1 MTTET
6 SAATETRGT
15 GSLWFGVLAAPV
27 AWFTMLLVDYAIE
40 EVIACTPGAGFAGTI
55 LGLDVRA
62 VILGVNAVL
71 LVVALAALTVSVVRF
86 RGLADDEATGRVARW
101 MAGAGI
107 INSVVF
113 GLVIAVGFAP
123 PLILDTCVV
132 TP

>member
-6 SAATETRGT
+6 SAAAETRGT

-27 AWFTMLLVDYAIE
+27 AWFTMLLVDYALE
-40 EVIACTPGAGFAGTI
+40 EVIACTPGAGFAGAI

-71 LVVALAALTVSVVRF
+71 LGVAVAALTVSVVRF
-86 RGLADDEATGRVARW
+86 RRLAHDEATGRVARW

-113 GLVIAVGFAP
+113 GLVVAVGFVP
-123 PLILDTCVV
+123 PLLLDTCVV